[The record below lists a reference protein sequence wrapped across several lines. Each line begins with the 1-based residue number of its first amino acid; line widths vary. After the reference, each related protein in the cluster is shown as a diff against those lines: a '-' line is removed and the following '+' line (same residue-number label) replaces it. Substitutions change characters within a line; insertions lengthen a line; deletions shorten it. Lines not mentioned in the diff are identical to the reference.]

1 MTRELGDRVFENN
14 IYNLASIVLTKK
26 KECRFQTYPLV
37 KSFEKS
43 TQKERIILKRHVLN
57 FT

>member
-14 IYNLASIVLTKK
+14 IYNLASTSILKR
-26 KECRFQTYPLV
+26 EINFHIYPLV
-37 KSFEKS
+37 KFCEKS
-43 TQKERIILKRHVLN
+43 SQKERITIIRYVLY

>member
-14 IYNLASIVLTKK
+14 IYNLACTAILKIN
-26 KECRFQTYPLV
+26 FHIYPLV
-37 KSFEKS
+37 KFSEKS
-43 TQKERIILKRHVLN
+43 TQKERTLIFRYVLS

>member
-14 IYNLASIVLTKK
+14 IYNLASTSILKR
-26 KECRFQTYPLV
+26 EINFHIYPLV
-37 KSFEKS
+37 KFFEKIA
-43 TQKERIILKRHVLN
+43 QKERITIIRYVLY

>member
-14 IYNLASIVLTKK
+14 IYNLACTAILKTKIN
-26 KECRFQTYPLV
+26 FHIYPLV
-37 KSFEKS
+37 KFSEKS
-43 TQKERIILKRHVLN
+43 TQKERSLFIRNVLY